1 MNNFRQAKVLREG
14 IIRKHRKFCKGCHKR
29 PAIFLST
36 VRKKKGRIEKLGK
49 RVIVK
54 ADKTHDLCLQ
64 CRRSLGDS
72 FYVHQFFSGGK

>member
-14 IIRKHRKFCKGCHKR
+14 ILRKHRKFCKGCHKR

-36 VRKKKGRIEKLGK
+36 VRKKKGGIEKLGK

-54 ADKTHDLCLQ
+54 TDKTHDLCLQ
-64 CRRSLGDS
+64 CRRSVSNL
-72 FYVHQFFSGGK
+72 FYVRQLFSRR